1 MRIEKALMLEVAKYN
16 DADGECIPRI
26 LHRIRSV
33 HTFMI
38 LMHSIV
44 FIMRQRFWQKKM
56 PENKKVILRFI

>member
-1 MRIEKALMLEVAKYN
+1 MRIIEKALMLEAAKYN
-16 DADGECIPRI
+16 DVMANAFRI

-38 LMHSIV
+38 LPMHSIV

-56 PENKKVILRFI
+56 PENKRVILRF